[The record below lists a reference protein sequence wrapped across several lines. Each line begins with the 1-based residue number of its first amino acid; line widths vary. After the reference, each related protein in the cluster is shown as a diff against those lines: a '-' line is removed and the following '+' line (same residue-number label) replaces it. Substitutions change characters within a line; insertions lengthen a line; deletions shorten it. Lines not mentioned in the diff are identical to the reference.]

1 MCVAANKRAKQ
12 PFLLAVVSDDPADDA
27 ADANGAGSRTE
38 CLSTASAA
46 AATTVSDTALTPFA
60 VPAGSPEAAA
70 GSNSWRRLPWRRWG
84 ARCGGPSVWSTF
96 PTNQTSP
103 CTTDMDTD
111 TDALNLIY
119 LTADSPNVLEA
130 INPGDVLVLGGVV
143 DHKEKP
149 GVALDRAA
157 AAATAGLHDVS
168 ASCSCASAPSR
179 SLTSALH
186 RPITFAARRTSNL
199 NPKL

>member
-1 MCVAANKRAKQ
+1 
-12 PFLLAVVSDDPADDA
+12 
-27 ADANGAGSRTE
+27 
-38 CLSTASAA
+38 
-46 AATTVSDTALTPFA
+46 
-60 VPAGSPEAAA
+60 
-70 GSNSWRRLPWRRWG
+70 
-84 ARCGGPSVWSTF
+84 
-96 PTNQTSP
+96 
-103 CTTDMDTD
+103 
-111 TDALNLIY
+111 
-119 LTADSPNVLEA
+119 
-130 INPGDVLVLGGVV
+130 VLVLGGVV